1 MRNWMNNLDRLFL
14 ITGEDRSKVVKMNIL
29 LSFLNRG
36 VAILISLLLIP
47 LTINYVDSQQ
57 YGIWL
62 TLSSIVNWVSYFDL
76 GFGHGFRN
84 RFAEAIA
91 NNDIVL
97 AKKYVSTTYAT
108 LTFIFVII
116 FLIFAVMNSFLDW
129 NIILNI
135 KNVVDLDLS
144 KVFLLSAGM
153 FCLQLILNTFT
164 ILLLALQKA
173 ALSSMINTI
182 SQLLILIIIYILKL
196 LSEGNLIVLS
206 FVMSGVPCLLLFLIS
221 LIAYKMKYKSYMP
234 SISNI
239 DLSLV
244 RKIIDLGGKFFIIQI
259 CILVIFQCTNIILS
273 RVKGVEA
280 VTEYNIA
287 YKYFSVLYMVFII
300 FLTPCWSAFTDAYI
314 KRDYK
319 WMKNVYKKLSYIWF
333 VLVLGYIFLLVFS
346 PFIYSFWLGST
357 INISFS
363 LSMIM
368 GLYILVL
375 SRAGLYM
382 QLINGTGKIQVQ
394 MIVYLFFAIVAIP
407 LMILGCQYWGMTG
420 LILVLMTVYLF
431 QCLLGHYQLKKIL
444 NGNVK
449 GIWDK

>member
-1 MRNWMNNLDRLFL
+1 
-14 ITGEDRSKVVKMNIL
+14 
-29 LSFLNRG
+29 
-36 VAILISLLLIP
+36 
-47 LTINYVDSQQ
+47 
-57 YGIWL
+57 
-62 TLSSIVNWVSYFDL
+62 
-76 GFGHGFRN
+76 
-84 RFAEAIA
+84 
-91 NNDIVL
+91 
-97 AKKYVSTTYAT
+97 
-108 LTFIFVII
+108 
-116 FLIFAVMNSFLDW
+116 
-129 NIILNI
+129 
-135 KNVVDLDLS
+135 
-144 KVFLLSAGM
+144 
-153 FCLQLILNTFT
+153 
-164 ILLLALQKA
+164 
-173 ALSSMINTI
+173 
-182 SQLLILIIIYILKL
+182 
-196 LSEGNLIVLS
+196 
-206 FVMSGVPCLLLFLIS
+206 
-221 LIAYKMKYKSYMP
+221 
-234 SISNI
+234 
-239 DLSLV
+239 
-244 RKIIDLGGKFFIIQI
+244 
-259 CILVIFQCTNIILS
+259 
-273 RVKGVEA
+273 
-280 VTEYNIA
+280 
-287 YKYFSVLYMVFII
+287 MVFII

>member
-1 MRNWMNNLDRLFL
+1 MNNLDRLFL
-14 ITGEDRSKVVKMNIL
+14 IKGEDRSKVVKMNIL

-259 CILVIFQCTNIILS
+259 CILVIFQCTNIIFCYCFNTLNS
-273 RVKGVEA
+273 RQ
-280 VTEYNIA
+280 YNISTL
-287 YKYFSVLYMVFII
+287 KY
-300 FLTPCWSAFTDAYI
+300 
-314 KRDYK
+314 
-319 WMKNVYKKLSYIWF
+319 N
-333 VLVLGYIFLLVFS
+333 
-346 PFIYSFWLGST
+346 
-357 INISFS
+357 
-363 LSMIM
+363 
-368 GLYILVL
+368 
-375 SRAGLYM
+375 
-382 QLINGTGKIQVQ
+382 
-394 MIVYLFFAIVAIP
+394 
-407 LMILGCQYWGMTG
+407 
-420 LILVLMTVYLF
+420 
-431 QCLLGHYQLKKIL
+431 
-444 NGNVK
+444 
-449 GIWDK
+449 